1 VKESSEAIWGSNCSA
16 GNKRVCQRVVTV
28 SNSKTDHHPLLYAL
42 CQLFKIL
49 EVLLMLFNLT
59 RKLRYSLYMTRR
71 RLSGQLHYGVRLGA
85 TTRHS
90 QFMRKK
96 TLGFR
101 LLFLLPSILFVA
113 NVRAQR
119 DQNTIHVPVG
129 LSLLLKAKGEGVQV
143 YECVDGSW
151 TLQAPAADLLDEQ
164 SRVIGRHYGGPTWR
178 LNDGSL
184 VEGAVVSKQVSP
196 ETTSIPWLLIK
207 SVRGTGSL
215 EAVQF
220 IQRSETHGGI
230 APSGNCS
237 QATAVRVPYT
247 AMYTFYGRAMIH
259 PQS

>member
-1 VKESSEAIWGSNCSA
+1 
-16 GNKRVCQRVVTV
+16 
-28 SNSKTDHHPLLYAL
+28 
-42 CQLFKIL
+42 
-49 EVLLMLFNLT
+49 MLFNLT
-59 RKLRYSLYMTRR
+59 RKLRYSSYLTRR
-71 RLSGQLHYGVRLGA
+71 RLSGQLHYGVRLRT

-96 TLGFR
+96 TLGFH
-101 LLFLLPSILFVA
+101 LLFLLPSLLFVA
-113 NVRAQR
+113 NVRAQG
-119 DQNTIHVPVG
+119 DQNAIEVPVG

-164 SRVIGRHYGGPTWR
+164 RRVIGRHYGGPTWQ

-184 VEGAVVSKQVSP
+184 VEGAVVSKQASP
-196 ETTSIPWLLIK
+196 EATSIPWLWIK
-207 SVRGTGSL
+207 SISGTGRL

-220 IQRSETHGGI
+220 IERSETHGGV

-237 QATAVRVPYT
+237 QATMVRVPYT
-247 AMYTFYGRAMIH
+247 AMYSFYERRMIH